1 MSTVRF
7 YEAIVALEPATP
19 EEKQKELFSQIRN
32 VIKKFSG
39 NLHHVDVLGSLPLAN
54 FGKRK
59 NTRRGLYFHFSYKAL
74 PTCVF
79 EVERLFRI
87 NDIALFFHHETLDS
101 RKSLDQHQK
110 EFEQILADS
119 SKRESERMARIQLK
133 RKRFQ
138 SGDSF
143 PKESASS

>member
-1 MSTVRF
+1 MSTIKF
-7 YEAIVALEPATP
+7 YEVIVALEPSIS
-19 EEKQKELFSQIRN
+19 EEKQKEFFSQIRN

-39 NLHHVDVLGSLPLAN
+39 VLHHVDQLGSLSLAN

-59 NTRRGLYFHFSYKAL
+59 NTKRGLYFHFSYKAL
-74 PTCVF
+74 PSCVS

-87 NDIALFFHHETLDS
+87 NDMVLFFHHETLDS

-110 EFEQILADS
+110 VFEQILADS
-119 SKRESERMARIQLK
+119 SKRESERAARIQLK
-133 RKRFQ
+133 RKKFQ

-143 PKESASS
+143 PKEGASS